1 MDPIEYLLR
10 VLPTDERLRAI
21 CEEEMPGMSAK
32 ARARLRGAIQT
43 AFISILSE
51 ESSAS
56 RPPVPKMRKTL
67 EQQARTMLRS
77 LKEAGATLEP
87 KKSEKKGRR
96 R

>member
-10 VLPTDERLRAI
+10 VFPTDKRLRAI

-32 ARARLRGAIQT
+32 ARARLRTAILT
-43 AFISILSE
+43 GFTSILSE
-51 ESSAS
+51 ESLPA
-56 RPPVPKMRKTL
+56 RPPILKMRKAL
-67 EQQARTMLRS
+67 EEQARSMLRS

-87 KKSEKKGRR
+87 KKSERKGRR